1 MKNILLLLFIIIIF
15 NIYIINGFINNI
27 INVNNNKLLYQNKV
41 LLHNNK
47 VLLHQNKLILHQNNI
62 KYCNGIC
69 NERMIYTNYLL
80 GLRKTR
86 KLFKNTTNVNTLSSI
101 LNYTNNFILNN
112 SILNNNND
120 NDSTYYINNID
131 VGVKNIIMGNLILNV
146 SNVKYIYLST
156 EKDKIIIELDKIKKD
171 DVMKDVIN
179 NINNIDSFIN
189 AIVIFGKIM
198 NIN

>member
-1 MKNILLLLFIIIIF
+1 MRIILLIFIILGNIF
-15 NIYIINGFINNI
+15 IINGFISNI
-27 INVNNNKLLYQNKV
+27 INKNKLL
-41 LLHNNK
+41 
-47 VLLHQNKLILHQNNI
+47 LHQNNI
-62 KYCNGIC
+62 KCCNGLC

-112 SILNNNND
+112 TIINEND
-120 NDSTYYINNID
+120 NIYNINNLD

-156 EKDKIIIELDKIKKD
+156 EKDKIIIELDKIKKED
-171 DVMKDVIN
+171 MIKDIVK

-189 AIVIFGKIM
+189 AIVILGKIM